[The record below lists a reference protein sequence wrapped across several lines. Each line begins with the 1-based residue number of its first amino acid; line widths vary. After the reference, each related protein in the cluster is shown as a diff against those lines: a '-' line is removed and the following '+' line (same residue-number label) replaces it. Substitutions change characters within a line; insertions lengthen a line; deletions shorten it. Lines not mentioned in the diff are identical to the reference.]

1 VSGGRAGHTAAY
13 ASGRLAARFIDA
25 SPQQF
30 DSENHKSAL
39 EYLHYTNMHIK

>member
-1 VSGGRAGHTAAY
+1 LGSRLRQALPY